1 MDHTMVSGVAVSLHC
16 MVFQNAQYWVSA
28 RFASEYPVTMI
39 QNLRKRGVAPL
50 SRIAPKEYARI
61 AP

>member
-1 MDHTMVSGVAVSLHC
+1 